1 MNKTFL
7 KIMRVVGMLLISA
20 FLIVFIYTGY
30 NAINER
36 VKTTSSTDSCFVILE
51 KDSSSCED
59 TLQSKGDTIDLVYA
73 CDSTFDYND
82 HYSIIEVD
90 HKYYRKE
97 KEESII
103 HNTSFKSISTDFW
116 TYPRSISCYDEEKGS
131 YYESP
136 TILVTEEGDTFSGQ
150 SIRIKR
156 INFK

>member
-1 MNKTFL
+1 MKKVL
-7 KIMRVVGMLLISA
+7 IGIIKLLIVL
-20 FLIVFIYTGY
+20 LILAAASLYIFYIL
-30 NAINER
+30 EK
-36 VKTTSSTDSCFVILE
+36 VKIVEAPSSTDSCFVILE

-73 CDSTFDYND
+73 CDSTFNYND

-116 TYPRSISCYDEEKGS
+116 SYPRSISCYDEEKGN